1 MQMLISELKQ
11 RIRDGHAVVTGWE
24 QDGEKVHIKLIPE
37 LQNAW
42 AFCDE
47 EFKQL
52 HYFYSVV

>member
-11 RIRDGHAVVTGWE
+11 RLKDGHAVVTGWE

-42 AFCDE
+42 AYSDE

-52 HYFYSVV
+52 NYFYTTI